1 MEESGGQCVMMDGTV
16 MMLQK
21 CVIYLDSHKV
31 SSNYQHT
38 NCSWYVDRFSSPS
51 LWKFMPWPE

>member
-1 MEESGGQCVMMDGTV
+1 MMDGTV

-21 CVIYLDSHKV
+21 CVIYMDSHTV
-31 SSNYQHT
+31 SSNYQQT
-38 NCSWYVDRFSSPS
+38 NYSWHVDRFSSPS